1 MNSMSKWIL
10 AAIVVLIASGCQ
22 EGTKFSQQQDD
33 AQKRWSNVRASVVLR
48 VAENRLASGALDDAH
63 KGAEQAIALEPDSR
77 DAKVLL
83 ARVLIEKGRYTEAAD
98 ILSRVCQ
105 ANPQDAKSVYYLGVA
120 QEKSGRLEEA
130 LDTYRRAYGLDES
143 DLSPIKASAEVLVAL
158 GRDRAALLQIES
170 YLPKA
175 PDDAA
180 MYELAGRLALMCKE
194 YDNAVEYLQRVRD
207 MDFQNVRYCELLAR
221 ALIGAGRYAQLVDN
235 LTELLGRKNYEA
247 PTWVYLMLGDAYL
260 ALGQGRNAFNSYFT
274 ASERE
279 PKQVEV
285 WLLLSRAALAM
296 NDLPRAVGSA
306 QRALMLE
313 AGDVNA
319 QLLLGCALL
328 KDSQPARAV
337 LVLTDAASD
346 HPDNSTVLCLLGRA
360 HVAMGQRDQA
370 AKCYAEALRLDPRSV
385 LAKKLI
391 QSSTSGE
398 DLSKVR

>member
-1 MNSMSKWIL
+1 MIKWIL
-10 AAIVVLIASGCQ
+10 AGIVVLIASGCQ
-22 EGTKFSQQQDD
+22 QTPTFSKQRDD
-33 AQKRWSNVRASVVLR
+33 AQQRWSNARASVVLR

-63 KGAEQAIALEPDSR
+63 KAAEQALQIEPESQQAR
-77 DAKVLL
+77 TVL
-83 ARVLIEKGRYTEAAD
+83 ARVLIEKGRFTEAAD
-98 ILSRVCQ
+98 ILTRACQ
-105 ANPQDAKSVYYLGVA
+105 AHPQDAKAAYYLGVA

-175 PDDAA
+175 PDDAG
-180 MYELAGRLALMCKE
+180 MYELAGRLALMGKE
-194 YDNAVEYLQRVRD
+194 YDKAVEYLQRLRD
-207 MDFQNVRYCELLAR
+207 MDFQNVRYAELLAR
-221 ALIGAGRYAQLVDN
+221 AQLGAGRHAQLLDN

-260 ALGQGRNAFNSYFT
+260 AQGQGRNAFNAYFN

-285 WLLLSRAALAM
+285 WLSLSRAALAM
-296 NDLPRAVGSA
+296 NDSPRAVGSA
-306 QRALMLE
+306 QRALMLA

-328 KDSQPARAV
+328 KDNQPARAV
-337 LVLTDAASD
+337 LVLTDAAAD
-346 HPDNSTVLCLLGRA
+346 HPENPTVRCLLGRA

-370 AKCYAEALRLDPRSV
+370 AKCYAEALRLDPGSE
-385 LAKKLI
+385 LARQLI
-391 QSSTSGE
+391 QASINGE
-398 DLSKVR
+398 GLSKVQ